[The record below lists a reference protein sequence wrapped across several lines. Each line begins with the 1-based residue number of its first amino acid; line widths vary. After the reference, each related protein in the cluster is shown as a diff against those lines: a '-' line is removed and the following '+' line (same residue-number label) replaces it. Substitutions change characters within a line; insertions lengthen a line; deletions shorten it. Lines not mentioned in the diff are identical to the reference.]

1 MNPALQSHALRV
13 LIFFSLTAAAAAQ
26 VPASFQAPML
36 GHLFD
41 AGRGGIIPI
50 VGIPGNSRIEAALP
64 LALSLEKVAFLPDQR
79 HAIVSSSERPEAL
92 VLDLKESTSTPI
104 PGTSSS
110 FTAVRTN
117 SAGTGAAFYYAGT
130 NNVVV
135 VAGVPAT
142 PAIHATIDVSFG
154 NGPLRQFALSDEGD
168 VALLVFSSADGD
180 LLYTWTGSAGPRF
193 VLTSATISDL
203 AFLGE
208 EDAVIVDSSADQA
221 LLIRNVRQQATP
233 TLLASAR
240 EGLSQPSAV
249 FISTR
254 NEIYISNTPDL
265 VLVLDG
271 SGHVLRRTP
280 CGCRITTIARLANS
294 ALRLTDRI
302 DQPLILL
309 DGSESDRVLF
319 VPAFSPPATEGSR

>member
-193 VLTSATISDL
+193 VLTSATISD
-203 AFLGE
+203 
-208 EDAVIVDSSADQA
+208 QA